1 MKTWLVIKREY
12 WTRVRKKT
20 FILVTLLVPI
30 LMAAFF
36 AVMVG
41 MQMWSKDYKK
51 IGVLDQSMI
60 IAPQLESNK
69 EVEYITLQS
78 ISLEDAKAIDSLD
91 AVLEV
96 PAFSIADTASFYVH
110 SKAQFGLGSQQRIS
124 KDVNAV
130 LINKRLQDAGVDA
143 AQIDA
148 LKRETITIRT
158 IDKEGKE
165 SKSQLAMIIGYVSGI
180 LLYMFMFFYGMNV
193 MQSVMEEKTNRIA
206 EIIVSSIKPFQLMLG
221 KIIGV
226 ALVGLTQFA
235 LWIVFIG
242 ILWAVLLG
250 IVGSTGGI
258 SPELAQGMAQ
268 DAAMAQGAGMPSQ
281 TDIELAIAQI
291 SSVNWTGIILWFLFY
306 FLGGYFLYASLFA
319 AVGSLVN
326 EDAQESQSLTVPI
339 TLPIILGFFILT
351 SAINNPNSGIA
362 VFGSIFPLTSPIVM
376 MGRISY
382 GFTDELMW
390 HLAIS
395 AVLLIGAF
403 FLSTWVAAK
412 IYRTG
417 ILLYGKKVTLKE
429 VGKWL
434 FQKQI

>member
-20 FILVTLLVPI
+20 FILVTLLVPL

-36 AVMVG
+36 AIMVG
-41 MQMWSKDYKK
+41 MQMWNKDYKK
-51 IGVLDQSMI
+51 IGVLDATQI
-60 IAPQLESNK
+60 IAPNLESNK
-69 EVEYITLQS
+69 EIEYIVLNGLN
-78 ISLEDAKAIDSLD
+78 LEEAKAIDSLD

-96 PAFSIADTASFYVH
+96 PPFAIADTASFLVH
-110 SKAQFGLGSQQRIS
+110 SKAQFGLGSQQRVS
-124 KDVNAV
+124 KDVNAIV
-130 LINKRLQDAGVDA
+130 IDKRLQEAGIDANK
-143 AQIDA
+143 IDA
-148 LKRETITIRT
+148 LKRESITIRT

-242 ILWAVLLG
+242 ILWAVLLAVIG
-250 IVGSTGGI
+250 TTGGI
-258 SPELAQGMAQ
+258 TPEMAQGMAQ
-268 DAAMAQGAGMPSQ
+268 DAAMAQSAGMPSQ
-281 TDIELAIAQI
+281 TDIQLAIAQI

-339 TLPIILGFFILT
+339 TLPIVLGFFILT

-376 MGRISY
+376 MGRIAY

-390 HLAIS
+390 HLIIS
-395 AVLLIGAF
+395 AVLLVGAF

-434 FQKQI
+434 FQKQT

>member
-60 IAPQLESNK
+60 IAPHLESNK

-306 FLGGYFLYASLFA
+306 FLGGYFVYASLFA

-339 TLPIILGFFILT
+339 TLPIVLGFFILT